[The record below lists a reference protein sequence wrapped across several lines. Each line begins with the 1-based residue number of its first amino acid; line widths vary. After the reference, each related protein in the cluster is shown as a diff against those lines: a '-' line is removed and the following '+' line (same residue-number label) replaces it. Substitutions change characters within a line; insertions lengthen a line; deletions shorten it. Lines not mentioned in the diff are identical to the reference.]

1 MGDIVKQVGSLSVDE
16 LKKIVVDDK
25 KRKRFLTS
33 LEIKKEMDVNSFVD
47 FLLSKTYELLLQEKR
62 PQALILLKRIK
73 PLIPL
78 SSKENYIKFYLNLAN
93 SFILNN
99 EYEGAKKAAEKAKN
113 MAFKINDP
121 ELIIKTL
128 NLLFV
133 IYRTLEKDKALE
145 YLIKSKQI
153 AEKNNIIEN
162 LVYTEVNIG
171 LMHMFS
177 KKINEAADSCK
188 RVIELVDNSYP
199 STKLHMASDFFLHL
213 FSENQ
218 GLIVAPKY
226 KSMVVDGVN
235 LVLRTLSE
243 VNNPNEIAKRLSIL
257 TMMSKIS
264 DEQVER
270 ILPLLL
276 DFVKQHKTTKK
287 AILYAAIANGL
298 GDYKGYSKALSIFPE
313 ALKNTKK
320 LTDDEQQRIRKNYAY
335 LLANAVNISM
345 VYDLASSSSDI
356 VKLKNLMI
364 KTDSDTLFGKPGF
377 YKYRSAITDSDAI
390 FGFKR
395 TDIKKKIIE
404 NLKDIIK
411 ITPAI
416 RSITHEKK
424 NDEIIENIEIVL
436 INVVTCK
443 DEMCS
448 LLLSGSTVNEK
459 SLKKKKRVF
468 DGYQI
473 IGHILPNSVLSQK
486 HFEEFDILLIYELIK
501 SPQKFKKVEIVLVS
515 ENVQRNYLTITEK

>member
-188 RVIELVDNSYP
+188 RVIELVDNS
-199 STKLHMASDFFLHL
+199 T
-213 FSENQ
+213 N
-218 GLIVAPKY
+218 
-226 KSMVVDGVN
+226 
-235 LVLRTLSE
+235 
-243 VNNPNEIAKRLSIL
+243 
-257 TMMSKIS
+257 SKW
-264 DEQVER
+264 EET
-270 ILPLLL
+270 
-276 DFVKQHKTTKK
+276 FV
-287 AILYAAIANGL
+287 
-298 GDYKGYSKALSIFPE
+298 
-313 ALKNTKK
+313 
-320 LTDDEQQRIRKNYAY
+320 
-335 LLANAVNISM
+335 
-345 VYDLASSSSDI
+345 
-356 VKLKNLMI
+356 
-364 KTDSDTLFGKPGF
+364 
-377 YKYRSAITDSDAI
+377 
-390 FGFKR
+390 
-395 TDIKKKIIE
+395 
-404 NLKDIIK
+404 
-411 ITPAI
+411 
-416 RSITHEKK
+416 
-424 NDEIIENIEIVL
+424 
-436 INVVTCK
+436 
-443 DEMCS
+443 
-448 LLLSGSTVNEK
+448 
-459 SLKKKKRVF
+459 
-468 DGYQI
+468 
-473 IGHILPNSVLSQK
+473 
-486 HFEEFDILLIYELIK
+486 
-501 SPQKFKKVEIVLVS
+501 
-515 ENVQRNYLTITEK
+515 